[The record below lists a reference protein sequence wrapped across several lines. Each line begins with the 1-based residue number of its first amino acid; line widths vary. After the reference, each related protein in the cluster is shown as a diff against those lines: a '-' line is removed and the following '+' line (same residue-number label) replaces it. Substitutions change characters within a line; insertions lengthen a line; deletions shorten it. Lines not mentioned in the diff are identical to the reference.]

1 MDSRQES
8 RLHVINKNV
17 AAAKE
22 MDRSY
27 RLLMGASPQ
36 TPTAASRTLPSLPI
50 REAGGTPNGRG
61 SSIRAV
67 ARSLRSRQK
76 PRDPAMNLSC
86 WVSECCAAQAFS
98 CLVQLLRY
106 IFITIDAGA
115 HSTVYTV
122 QPETALCNSVH
133 WHTPF

>member
-1 MDSRQES
+1 MAAPAVKCDVPEGLCGS
-8 RLHVINKNV
+8 LHAEAAGQFIVRENVV
-17 AAAKE
+17 AAGACE
-22 MDRSY
+22 GEDRSSP
-27 RLLMGASPQ
+27 LFMGASPQ

-86 WVSECCAAQAFS
+86 W
-98 CLVQLLRY
+98 R
-106 IFITIDAGA
+106 
-115 HSTVYTV
+115 
-122 QPETALCNSVH
+122 
-133 WHTPF
+133 